1 MSELSWGEVVSFLW
15 GQWDVRSL
23 ENRKPRILVIEDDL
37 FIAMDLEYMVGECGC
52 VPVGPVS
59 NVEAGLLA
67 VRQNNLDGA
76 VLDVNLGDERV
87 WPVADLLHE
96 HGVPFILATGYSRVE
111 VPERFKECQVLHK
124 PLTEAALFA
133 ALDALGLARR

>member
-1 MSELSWGEVVSFLW
+1 MAKRLVFFEDNG
-15 GQWDVRSL
+15 DVGSI
-23 ENRKPRILVIEDDL
+23 ENRKPRILVIEDDV
-37 FIAMDLEYMVGECGC
+37 FIAMDVEYMVGECGC

-67 VRQNNLDGA
+67 VRQNDLDGA
-76 VLDVNLGDERV
+76 VLDVNLGGERV

-96 HGVPFILATGYSRVE
+96 HGVPFVLATGYSMVE

-124 PLTEAALFA
+124 PLTEGALFA
-133 ALDALGLARR
+133 ALDALGLMRR